1 MGEEQESWGFEKRC
15 GGLQQQLL
23 KEGFLEDEAWEPCST
38 GGGGL
43 SCGNLVPT
51 ENREGLRRGARIE
64 HKGPS
69 CGRVGL
75 GALLEPPHLP
85 PASCRPPCITSSPTA
100 SRSSS
105 LAVGPGRLGRLPCGP
120 VPTRP
125 LPSLGPGPGSSAQRT
140 RRWPVVPA
148 RGSTT
153 DLLSPFL
160 GVRGSSQD
168 RQGLLP
174 RGLARLHPGICGDC
188 GPCAG
193 STWRV
198 QAHSGLLA
206 GFGSSVPHELLG
218 EHHPCLHFAG
228 GLTPF
233 LAK

>member
-125 LPSLGPGPGSSAQRT
+125 LPSLGPGPRSSAQRT
-140 RRWPVVPA
+140 RWWPVVPA

-160 GVRGSSQD
+160 GVGDPAKTGRGFCLEVSQGCT
-168 RQGLLP
+168 RASAGTVAHAQAPPGGSRLT
-174 RGLARLHPGICGDC
+174 RGCWQD
-188 GPCAG
+188 
-193 STWRV
+193 
-198 QAHSGLLA
+198 
-206 GFGSSVPHELLG
+206 SVPR
-218 EHHPCLHFAG
+218 
-228 GLTPF
+228 F
-233 LAK
+233 LMSY